1 MAEKV
6 LPAINKDRL
15 HNGKVR
21 FDDHEMNGV
30 DVKALLDAV
39 RTSKDG
45 EYVTIQGNDSDVR
58 VAKQGGYMFVHVTE
72 KHSYT
77 DKNGKPSEKSRVE
90 VKIPMKVVDA
100 LFSAGKDE
108 LDIVAAL
115 RALSAHG
122 GDTELVS
129 VKSDE
134 NTVRVWLDSKN
145 ISDQAANRRRKSARK
160 RARRGA
166 LNDSKRRCRT
176 TCGQRA
182 RNLVQQNIPL
192 VHESKKNTEANASL
206 FFTSCSVFRIS
217 YFDYFGFTLPSPAE
231 SKSPQTSSSSAIPPA
246 AKSLSRFRPCS
257 DARKGTQSYP
267 AASIPTNPCTCES
280 GHPHAR
286 FRRATGR
293 PPTDGSPSSR
303 ISAMEPLPHTFPS
316 RRDTRIPRTG
326 FHLVGSRACDFP
338 ASANRR
344 TSSPYKVFWRSS
356 QMEQDQSPSQATGD
370 SPFRCVNRE

>member
-1 MAEKV
+1 MHVRSLRFTGPALLSLAALLASPALVFAQTSPTTSSTSSSSDRWLHVRVISTESKGETVRVNVPLEMAEKV

-45 EYVTIQGNDSDVR
+45 EYVTVQGNDSDVR

-72 KHSYT
+72 KHSYN

-145 ISDQAANRRRKSARK
+145 VSD
-160 RARRGA
+160 
-166 LNDSKRRCRT
+166 
-176 TCGQRA
+176 
-182 RNLVQQNIPL
+182 
-192 VHESKKNTEANASL
+192 
-206 FFTSCSVFRIS
+206 
-217 YFDYFGFTLPSPAE
+217 
-231 SKSPQTSSSSAIPPA
+231 
-246 AKSLSRFRPCS
+246 
-257 DARKGTQSYP
+257 
-267 AASIPTNPCTCES
+267 
-280 GHPHAR
+280 
-286 FRRATGR
+286 
-293 PPTDGSPSSR
+293 
-303 ISAMEPLPHTFPS
+303 
-316 RRDTRIPRTG
+316 
-326 FHLVGSRACDFP
+326 
-338 ASANRR
+338 
-344 TSSPYKVFWRSS
+344 
-356 QMEQDQSPSQATGD
+356 
-370 SPFRCVNRE
+370 